1 MNEFTAESDE
11 QLVHLVSK
19 HPELYDPKNASYKLT
34 LKKDVT
40 WKAIAEIMNKDGKF
54 VKVY

>member
-40 WKAIAEIMNKDGKF
+40 WKAIAAIMNKDGKF